1 LEGSQHLL
9 DLRHRAQENPSSRY
23 HLCSAP
29 LWGRASKAAWIPA
42 AKRKGPKGSP
52 CCTPRVDQMTFR
64 PTSRGAGWNACRTHG
79 IMEGHSRWMASRMA
93 GRAMELRRFASPPAA
108 GATPCSRAGH
118 PPGLALPWPRPR
130 RGSPSRRPF
139 GAGQGRRRRSVPGRS
154 PVATLLQVSAGR
166 GDQGQQ
172 GLQEARLCRTVG
184 RVEAVQ
190 QVLGPQA

>member
-29 LWGRASKAAWIPA
+29 LWGRASNAAWIPA

-139 GAGQGRRRRSVPGRS
+139 AAEQRPAAALRPWAVASSHFATSLRRVSPTAIGRTPTSFLRSGMRRAAQR
-154 PVATLLQVSAGR
+154 
-166 GDQGQQ
+166 
-172 GLQEARLCRTVG
+172 
-184 RVEAVQ
+184 
-190 QVLGPQA
+190 